1 MELKHVSVLYE
12 ETLELLNLREG
23 GIYVDGTMGGA
34 GHSLGICEAIGKE
47 GTFIGIDRDDF
58 VFDRAEKRLENTE
71 CTKIFVKDNFHNI
84 KNILAEN
91 EIDGIDGMLLDL
103 GVSSFQIDD
112 ANRGFS
118 FRNDAALDMRM
129 DKSSPLDAKTVVNTY
144 SREELRDIIRKF
156 GEEKFAANIAKH
168 IVAEREKKEIETTS
182 ELVSIIK
189 QAIPKKFHQGK
200 HPAKKT
206 FQAIRIEVNDEI
218 DSLERA
224 LEDIID
230 CLNPG
235 GRLAVITF
243 HSLEDRIT
251 KNVFKESAKG
261 CTCPKEFPVCV
272 CGNVPKVKQV
282 TRKPVLPTEEEI
294 EANPRSRSAKLR
306 VIEKI

>member
-12 ETLELLNLREG
+12 ETLELLNLRKG

-34 GHSLGICEAIGKE
+34 GHSLGICEAIGRE
-47 GTFIGIDRDDF
+47 GIFIGIDRDDF

-84 KNILAEN
+84 KNILLDN

-112 ANRGFS
+112 AERGFS
-118 FRNDAALDMRM
+118 FRNDAVLDMRM

-272 CGNVPKVKQV
+272 CVNVPKVKPI
-282 TRKPVLPTEEEI
+282 TRKPVLPDDEEI
-294 EANPRSRSAKLR
+294 KANPRSRSAKLR
-306 VIEKI
+306 VIEKV

>member
-12 ETLELLNLREG
+12 ETLELLNLRKG
-23 GIYVDGTMGGA
+23 GTYVDGTMGGA

-71 CTKIFVKDNFHNI
+71 CKKIFVKDNFHNI
-84 KNILAEN
+84 KNILTEN

>member
-12 ETLELLNLREG
+12 ETLELLNLRKG

-34 GHSLGICEAIGKE
+34 GHSLGICEAIGRE
-47 GTFIGIDRDDF
+47 GIFIGIDRDDF

-84 KNILAEN
+84 KNILLDN

-112 ANRGFS
+112 AERGFS
-118 FRNDAALDMRM
+118 FRNDAVLDMRM

-272 CGNVPKVKQV
+272 CGNVPKVKPI
-282 TRKPVLPTEEEI
+282 TRKPVLPDDEEI
-294 EANPRSRSAKLR
+294 KANPRSRSAKLR
-306 VIEKI
+306 VIEKV